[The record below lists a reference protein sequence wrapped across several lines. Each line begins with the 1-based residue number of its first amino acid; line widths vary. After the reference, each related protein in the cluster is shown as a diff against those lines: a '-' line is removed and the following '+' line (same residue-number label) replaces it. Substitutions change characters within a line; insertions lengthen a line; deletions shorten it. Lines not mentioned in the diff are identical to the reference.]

1 MIITFV
7 HSTLPKQFGKILK
20 NNVKIT
26 IIDQNSSQL
35 NGNLIPHKIY
45 IEASIS
51 SPFWSTKDVI
61 ICVAW
66 HAKWY
71 KKLVYLDRKL
81 DIFASSRP

>member
-35 NGNLIPHKIY
+35 NGNLIPQKIY
-45 IEASIS
+45 KESYWMYRHAVLCRCCFYQTSI
-51 SPFWSTKDVI
+51 
-61 ICVAW
+61 
-66 HAKWY
+66 
-71 KKLVYLDRKL
+71 VYGKSVNS
-81 DIFASSRP
+81 I

>member
-35 NGNLIPHKIY
+35 NGNLIPQKIY
-45 IEASIS
+45 KESYWMYRHDVLCRCCLHQTSI
-51 SPFWSTKDVI
+51 
-61 ICVAW
+61 
-66 HAKWY
+66 
-71 KKLVYLDRKL
+71 VYGKSVNS
-81 DIFASSRP
+81 I